1 MVAFASSC
9 RFAAAVVSRHGR
21 RPFSV
26 AAANRAAQN
35 FTMPALSPTMTEGN
49 ITSWKL
55 KEGDSFSA
63 GDVILEIETD
73 KAQMD
78 VEAQED
84 GVLAKITVAEGS
96 KAIQVGSRIAVLA
109 EEGDD
114 LASLEIPAED
124 SASSSSQQPA
134 RKDRPSPQEELKSG
148 IDPTES
154 SPSAA
159 EAPPSS
165 KANADAEAGGA
176 ADTTRATQ
184 LQGSSDAKARKQTYP
199 LYPSVQH
206 LLLQNGLTKDDAHK
220 IPSSGPAG
228 RLLKGD
234 VLAYLG
240 KIEKNYPG
248 QQAKRM
254 DKLAHLDLSNIQLA
268 APPKKAETKPVEA
281 EKPAPIPDTEIAL
294 PISLSAVLE
303 TQKRVYDTLGINLPL
318 STFIARA
325 SELANENLPLSKNRK
340 PTADELFNSVL
351 GLDKVSSKTSR
362 GHYVPQV
369 TGLPVTPLHTSQRA
383 AKKADIFDIL
393 SGKASSPKKA
403 PKMFGAQGT
412 VAQNVFSVSAPK
424 GDEKRAQEYLERMK
438 QVLEA
443 EPGRLVL

>member
-1 MVAFASSC
+1 
-9 RFAAAVVSRHGR
+9 
-21 RPFSV
+21 
-26 AAANRAAQN
+26 
-35 FTMPALSPTMTEGN
+35 
-49 ITSWKL
+49 
-55 KEGDSFSA
+55 
-63 GDVILEIETD
+63 
-73 KAQMD
+73 MD

-84 GVLAKITVAEGS
+84 GILAKIVVAEGA
-96 KAIQVGSRIAVLA
+96 KAVQVGSRIAVLA

-114 LASLEIPAED
+114 LASLEIPAEE
-124 SASSSSQQPA
+124 SSSSAGQPA

-148 IDPTES
+148 IDTTES

-165 KANADAEAGGA
+165 KPNADASAGGA

-184 LQGSSDAKARKQTYP
+184 LHGSSDTKARKQTYP

-206 LLLQNGLTKDDAHK
+206 LLLQNGLTKEDANK
-220 IPSSGPAG
+220 IPASGPAG

-294 PISLSAVLE
+294 PISLSAVLQ
-303 TQKRVYDTLGINLPL
+303 TQQRVHETLGINLPL

-362 GHYVPQV
+362 GHYVPQI
-369 TGLPVTPLHTSQRA
+369 TGLPVAPVFTSQRA

-393 SGKASSPKKA
+393 AGKPSASKKA
-403 PKMFGAQGT
+403 PKTLAAQSAAA
-412 VAQNVFSVSAPK
+412 AQNVFSVSAPK

>member
-1 MVAFASSC
+1 
-9 RFAAAVVSRHGR
+9 
-21 RPFSV
+21 
-26 AAANRAAQN
+26 
-35 FTMPALSPTMTEGN
+35 
-49 ITSWKL
+49 
-55 KEGDSFSA
+55 
-63 GDVILEIETD
+63 
-73 KAQMD
+73 MD

-84 GVLAKITVAEGS
+84 GVLAKIIVAEGA

-114 LASLEIPAED
+114 LATLELPAED
-124 SASSSSQQPA
+124 SSSSAAKSA
-134 RKDRPSPQEELKSG
+134 SKDAPSPQEELKSG
-148 IDPTES
+148 IDPKES

-165 KANADAEAGGA
+165 KPNTDASAS
-176 ADTTRATQ
+176 
-184 LQGSSDAKARKQTYP
+184 GSSDTIKATESHGSSNAKARKQTYP

-206 LLLQNGLTKDDAHK
+206 LLLSNGLTKDDANK
-220 IPSSGPAG
+220 IPASGPGG

-240 KIEKNYPG
+240 KIEKNYPD

-268 APPKKAETKPVEA
+268 APAKKPEAKPVEA
-281 EKPAPIPDTEIAL
+281 EKPVPIPDTEIAL

-303 TQKRVYDTLGINLPL
+303 TQKRVHETLGINVPL
-318 STFIARA
+318 TTLIARA

-351 GLDKVSSKTSR
+351 GLNKVSPKTSR
-362 GHYVPQV
+362 GHYVPQI
-369 TGLPVTPLHTSQRA
+369 TGLPAGPAFTSQRS
-383 AKKADIFDIL
+383 AKKADVFDIL
-393 SGKASSPKKA
+393 TGKPTGPKKA
-403 PKMFGAQGT
+403 PKTLGAQSI
-412 VAQNVFSVSAPK
+412 VAAQNVFSVSAPK

>member
-1 MVAFASSC
+1 
-9 RFAAAVVSRHGR
+9 
-21 RPFSV
+21 
-26 AAANRAAQN
+26 
-35 FTMPALSPTMTEGN
+35 
-49 ITSWKL
+49 
-55 KEGDSFSA
+55 
-63 GDVILEIETD
+63 
-73 KAQMD
+73 MD

-84 GVLAKITVAEGS
+84 GILAKIVVAEGA
-96 KAIQVGSRIAVLA
+96 KAVQVGSRIAVLA

-114 LASLEIPAED
+114 LASLEIPAEE
-124 SASSSSQQPA
+124 SSSSAGQPA

-148 IDPTES
+148 IDTTES

-165 KANADAEAGGA
+165 KPNADASAGGA

-184 LQGSSDAKARKQTYP
+184 LHGSSDTKARKQTYP

-206 LLLQNGLTKDDAHK
+206 LLLQNGLTKEDANK
-220 IPSSGPAG
+220 IPASGPAG

-294 PISLSAVLE
+294 PISLSAVLQ
-303 TQKRVYDTLGINLPL
+303 TQQRVHETLGINLPL

-362 GHYVPQV
+362 GHYVPQI
-369 TGLPVTPLHTSQRA
+369 TGLPVAPVFSSQRA

-393 SGKASSPKKA
+393 AGKPSASKKA
-403 PKMFGAQGT
+403 PKTLAAQSAAA
-412 VAQNVFSVSAPK
+412 AQNVFSVSAPK

>member
-1 MVAFASSC
+1 
-9 RFAAAVVSRHGR
+9 
-21 RPFSV
+21 
-26 AAANRAAQN
+26 
-35 FTMPALSPTMTEGN
+35 
-49 ITSWKL
+49 
-55 KEGDSFSA
+55 
-63 GDVILEIETD
+63 
-73 KAQMD
+73 MD

-84 GVLAKITVAEGS
+84 GVLAKIIVAEGA

-114 LASLEIPAED
+114 LATLELPAED
-124 SASSSSQQPA
+124 SSSSAAKSA
-134 RKDRPSPQEELKSG
+134 SKDAPSPQEELKSG
-148 IDPTES
+148 IDPKES

-165 KANADAEAGGA
+165 KPNTDASAS
-176 ADTTRATQ
+176 
-184 LQGSSDAKARKQTYP
+184 GSSDTIKATESHGSSNAKARKQTYP

-206 LLLQNGLTKDDAHK
+206 LLLSNGLTKDDANK
-220 IPSSGPAG
+220 IPASGPGG

-240 KIEKNYPG
+240 KIEKNYPD

-268 APPKKAETKPVEA
+268 APAKKPEAKPVEA
-281 EKPAPIPDTEIAL
+281 EKPVPIPDTEIAL

-303 TQKRVYDTLGINLPL
+303 TQKRVHETLGINVPL
-318 STFIARA
+318 TTLIARA

-351 GLDKVSSKTSR
+351 GLNKVSPKTSR
-362 GHYVPQV
+362 GHYVPQI
-369 TGLPVTPLHTSQRA
+369 TGLPAGPAFTSQRS

-393 SGKASSPKKA
+393 TGKRTGPKKA
-403 PKMFGAQGT
+403 PKTLGAQSI
-412 VAQNVFSVSAPK
+412 VAAQNVFSVSAPK

>member
-1 MVAFASSC
+1 
-9 RFAAAVVSRHGR
+9 
-21 RPFSV
+21 
-26 AAANRAAQN
+26 
-35 FTMPALSPTMTEGN
+35 
-49 ITSWKL
+49 
-55 KEGDSFSA
+55 
-63 GDVILEIETD
+63 
-73 KAQMD
+73 MD

-84 GVLAKITVAEGS
+84 GILAKIVVAEGA
-96 KAIQVGSRIAVLA
+96 KAVQVGSRIAVLA

-114 LASLEIPAED
+114 LASLEMPAEE
-124 SASSSSQQPA
+124 SSSSAGQPA
-134 RKDRPSPQEELKSG
+134 RKDRPSPQEDLKSG
-148 IDPTES
+148 IDTTES

-165 KANADAEAGGA
+165 KPNADASAGGA

-184 LQGSSDAKARKQTYP
+184 LHGSSDAKARKQTYP

-206 LLLQNGLTKDDAHK
+206 LLLQNGLTKEDANK
-220 IPSSGPAG
+220 IPASGPAG

-303 TQKRVYDTLGINLPL
+303 TQKRVHETLGINLPL

-340 PTADELFNSVL
+340 ATADELFNAVL
-351 GLDKVSSKTSR
+351 GLDQVSSKISR
-362 GHYVPQV
+362 GHYVPQI
-369 TGLPVTPLHTSQRA
+369 TGLPVAPVLTSQRA

-393 SGKASSPKKA
+393 AGKPSASKKA
-403 PKMFGAQGT
+403 PKTLSAQSAMA
-412 VAQNVFSVSAPK
+412 AQNVFSVSAPK

-438 QVLEA
+438 RVLEA

>member
-1 MVAFASSC
+1 
-9 RFAAAVVSRHGR
+9 
-21 RPFSV
+21 
-26 AAANRAAQN
+26 
-35 FTMPALSPTMTEGN
+35 
-49 ITSWKL
+49 
-55 KEGDSFSA
+55 
-63 GDVILEIETD
+63 
-73 KAQMD
+73 MD

-84 GVLAKITVAEGS
+84 GILAKIVVAEGA
-96 KAIQVGSRIAVLA
+96 KAVQVGSRIAVLA

-114 LASLEIPAED
+114 LASLEMPAEE
-124 SASSSSQQPA
+124 SSSSAGQAA
-134 RKDRPSPQEELKSG
+134 RKDRPSPQEDLKSG
-148 IDPTES
+148 IDTTES

-165 KANADAEAGGA
+165 KPNADASAGGA

-184 LQGSSDAKARKQTYP
+184 LHGSSDAKARKQTYP

-206 LLLQNGLTKDDAHK
+206 LLLQNGLTKEDANK
-220 IPSSGPAG
+220 IPASGPAG

-303 TQKRVYDTLGINLPL
+303 TQKRVHETLGINLPL

-340 PTADELFNSVL
+340 PTADELFNAVL
-351 GLDKVSSKTSR
+351 GLDQVSSKTSR
-362 GHYVPQV
+362 GHYVPQI
-369 TGLPVTPLHTSQRA
+369 TGLPVAPVFTSQRA
-383 AKKADIFDIL
+383 AKKDDIFDIL
-393 SGKASSPKKA
+393 AGKPSAPRKA
-403 PKMFGAQGT
+403 PKTLSAQSAMA
-412 VAQNVFSVSAPK
+412 AQNVFSVSAPK